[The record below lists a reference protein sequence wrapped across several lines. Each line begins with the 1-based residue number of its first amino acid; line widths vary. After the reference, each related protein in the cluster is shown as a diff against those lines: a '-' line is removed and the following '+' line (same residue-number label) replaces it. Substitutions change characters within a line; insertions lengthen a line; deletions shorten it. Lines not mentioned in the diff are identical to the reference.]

1 MLGIEKRSFLIPFDS
16 GNNGR
21 PPCNARLM
29 FAISFSSIP
38 VLAFRIPFKFWA
50 WRPSS
55 SCVVVA
61 AKYLH
66 MTKKNGGNLLTGMR
80 VLFRGGNLTAYFGG
94 VLRIKSRDFLI
105 QSFTRMPPCW
115 ERQKLINWSAV
126 CPVNRD
132 PFSWWMMAIGMHSI
146 NSMRSKFATIK
157 STKASQS
164 ARFNTSEKN
173 EEIIDQHTTP
183 GQANDAHEQNLF
195 KPMQR

>member
-66 MTKKNGGNLLTGMR
+66 DERKIKNGGNLLTGIR
-80 VLFRGGNLTAYFGG
+80 VCFEG
-94 VLRIKSRDFLI
+94 
-105 QSFTRMPPCW
+105 
-115 ERQKLINWSAV
+115 
-126 CPVNRD
+126 
-132 PFSWWMMAIGMHSI
+132 
-146 NSMRSKFATIK
+146 
-157 STKASQS
+157 
-164 ARFNTSEKN
+164 
-173 EEIIDQHTTP
+173 EI
-183 GQANDAHEQNLF
+183 
-195 KPMQR
+195 